1 MEFAHL
7 GTALLSGHL
16 RAVFARTLLGWLPTL
31 TLLLVVGVFLGQ
43 AHFRVQG
50 ELARMLEEAWAGG
63 AVSATLVD
71 AVSEELTI
79 GAARIFREVGFS
91 PTSGLP
97 CYEGFVSETPIW
109 SQLET
114 GCAYTH
120 FLPGP
125 EYALLVLFAIF
136 GDSDEAL
143 MRMRIVPLLLVLAAA
158 LALVLTARRRVFQ
171 DWPLGGS
178 LLLAG
183 VLAAPAVHFWSLS
196 IYGHSYSNA
205 CILGA
210 LALGLSA
217 GPNAVPRKVPL
228 FVAAFTLGVLS
239 NLFLL
244 EGAFV
249 VCAAPLVGGLLTRG
263 TGSRRLAASLSVM
276 VGLGLL
282 FVMVLHIAQVA
293 HHLDSLSLALKDQL
307 GTAALRA
314 ESRHGPSRLGMIG
327 AFSEVAATM
336 YGISALAMLASGL
349 LACWLQRSADGQR
362 LRYAVALLLSG
373 GAAYL
378 FPILLKH
385 HSVLH
390 LYRVPRVFLLL
401 FAVWLICW
409 LVLMRDRLANDR
421 GSAH

>member
-1 MEFAHL
+1 MFP
-7 GTALLSGHL
+7 
-16 RAVFARTLLGWLPTL
+16 GWLPML

-50 ELARMLEEAWAGG
+50 ELARMVDESWAGG
-63 AVSATLVD
+63 PVNATLVD

-97 CYEGFVSETPIW
+97 CYEGFVSETPILGV
-109 SQLET
+109 LET

-125 EYALLVLFAIF
+125 EYALLVLFAVF

-143 MRMRIVPLLLVLAAA
+143 MRMRIVPLLLVLIAA
-158 LALVLTARRRVFQ
+158 LCLVIAARRRVLQ
-171 DWPLGGS
+171 GWSLGAVF
-178 LLLAG
+178 LLAG
-183 VLAAPAVHFWSLS
+183 VLAAPGVHFWSLS

-217 GPNAVPRKVPL
+217 GPSAAPRKVPL
-228 FVAAFTLGVLS
+228 FVAAFLVGVLS

-249 VCAAPLVGGLLTRG
+249 VCAAPLVGGLLSRG
-263 TGSRRLAASLSVM
+263 AGSRKLAASLSVV
-276 VGLGLL
+276 VGLGLV
-282 FVMVLHIAQVA
+282 FVMLLHVAQVA
-293 HHLDSLSLALKDQL
+293 HHLDSLSLALKDQF

-314 ESRHGPSRLGMIG
+314 ESRHGPGRLAMIG
-327 AFSEVAATM
+327 AFSDGATTM
-336 YGISALAMLASGL
+336 YGISALAMLGSGL
-349 LACWLQRSADGQR
+349 LACWLQRNADGQR
-362 LRYAVALLLSG
+362 LRFTVALLLSA

-385 HSVLH
+385 HTVLH

-401 FAVWLICW
+401 FVVWLICW
-409 LVLMRDRLANDR
+409 LVLVRDRLTTTL
-421 GSAH
+421 GSAN